1 MIFSKYIE
9 LYKTKFRPVAQRNSG
24 KPCDSPY
31 DIFLL
36 DFNGK
41 AITNIGKKVG

>member
-1 MIFSKYIE
+1 MIFSKFIE

-24 KPCDSPY
+24 KPCNSPC

-41 AITNIGKKVG
+41 AIKSMGTKVG